1 MLKRRSEVTIAR
13 FTITFN
19 RVEQASKSSNLYIQW
34 KRGKKKE
41 NQGKTESFIIEKDGS
56 ANIGQKIEFE
66 CTLLKSGKKYDD
78 KYLSI
83 ALKDV

>member
-1 MLKRRSEVTIAR
+1 MLKRRSEVTIAK
-13 FTITFN
+13 FSISFN
-19 RVEQASKSSNLYIQW
+19 RIEQVNKSSNLYILW

-41 NQGKTESFIIEKDGS
+41 NQGKTESFTIDKDGS
-56 ANIGQKIEFE
+56 AIIGQSIEFE